1 MKFSFRNLATLVA
14 LTILSGCAATANYG
28 SDSEANKTQ
37 IRTFE
42 STFDSVYRAAIQVA
56 AEQNWSIKNSDKDA
70 GYFMAETPGSMKVW
84 SDEVNVTI
92 SEEDGG
98 IKVTVKS
105 NLGQKPNRE
114 VVSKY
119 LTALEKRLSN
129 KESAS

>member
-1 MKFSFRNLATLVA
+1 MKYSIRNLAFLIA
-14 LTILSGCAATANYG
+14 LTILSSCALTANYG
-28 SDSEANKTQ
+28 PDAKENKTQ

-42 STFDSVYRAAIQVA
+42 STFDSVYRAAVQVA
-56 AEQNWSIKNSDKDA
+56 AEQNWSIKNSEKSA
-70 GYFMAETPGSMKVW
+70 GYFMAETPRSMKAW

-92 SEEDGG
+92 SEEKGL

-119 LTALEKRLSN
+119 LTALEQRISQ
-129 KESAS
+129 